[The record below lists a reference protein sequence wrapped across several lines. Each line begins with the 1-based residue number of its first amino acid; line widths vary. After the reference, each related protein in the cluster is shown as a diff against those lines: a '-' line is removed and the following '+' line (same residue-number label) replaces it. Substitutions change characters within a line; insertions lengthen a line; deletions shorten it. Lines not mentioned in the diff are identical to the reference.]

1 MKYRNYKAALLYH
14 KSVVTGMRL
23 WDTMQTKQS
32 RAVAVKVCDAAAV
45 RALVCE
51 ANIWMNDFTMSL
63 VLVSIV
69 DHLKSFLMA
78 KD

>member
-1 MKYRNYKAALLYH
+1 
-14 KSVVTGMRL
+14 
-23 WDTMQTKQS
+23 MQTKQS